1 MSIVGSSG
9 LRKTAN
15 MVEECALLINCQPS
29 LASFDLGCVLP
40 HGAEHGCEG
49 EEGGHG
55 HARPAGD
62 GLGRQEQRQPG
73 HDHEQAWAGTPVNT
87 HTRPWWRG
95 YNPT

>member
-1 MSIVGSSG
+1 M
-9 LRKTAN
+9 
-15 MVEECALLINCQPS
+15 CALQKLSTIACK
-29 LASFDLGCVLP
+29 FDLGCVLP

-73 HDHEQAWAGTPVNT
+73 HDDEQPWAVTPVNSVNT
-87 HTRPWWRG
+87 HTWLQPNLRADKFVRDD
-95 YNPT
+95 N